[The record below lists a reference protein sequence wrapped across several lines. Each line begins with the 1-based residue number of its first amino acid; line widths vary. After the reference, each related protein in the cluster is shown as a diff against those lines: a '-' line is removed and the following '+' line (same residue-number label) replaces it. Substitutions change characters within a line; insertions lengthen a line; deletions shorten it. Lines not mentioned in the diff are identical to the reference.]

1 MIKYYRLFITFLL
14 AVIAYGANA
23 QSSATTSSPYSR
35 YGIGDIDPMLLP
47 QNIAMGGIG
56 VAVNRISGYNNINP
70 LNPASY
76 GAINFTTIDAG
87 IYTNGINISQ
97 NTSSGMVTAKN
108 YNFRLSHVAFAIPV
122 TKKSAISFG
131 LTPYSELGY
140 NYTTT
145 TTKGLG
151 ATPTPPSTTY
161 TPSDTTA
168 NYVYSGNGGLSKA
181 YIGYGVTIG
190 KHLLI
195 GGNVSYIFGNILQ
208 YSSTE
213 LPDLYGTL
221 DSRVE
226 QSQSIKGVNYDYGIQ
241 YIIDIAQ
248 NKHITLGY
256 SASASTNLSSTSSY
270 IVSQYTYNTSTGNEN
285 VAVDSVI
292 SQQSSKSKIK
302 LPQINR
308 FGITYQVDLKFLIG
322 ADYTIGKWSNLTIG
336 GVNAGLQDSKT
347 LNIGG
352 QFTPNINALHSYFA
366 RTDYRLGFI
375 YDQTYLNVYNTNIK
389 NVAFTAGL
397 GLPLAPNNGSTA
409 FYKINISAEYGQRG
423 TLDST
428 PEGNLIRERYVN
440 IHLGFTLNDKWFQ
453 RFKFQ

>member
-1 MIKYYRLFITFLL
+1 MIKYYRFFITFLL
-14 AVIAYGANA
+14 AVITFGAYA

-35 YGIGDIDPMLLP
+35 YGLGDIDPMLLP
-47 QNIAMGGIG
+47 QNIGMGGIAT
-56 VAVNRISGYNNINP
+56 AVNRISGYNNINP

-87 IYTNGINISQ
+87 IYSNGVTISQ
-97 NTSSGMVTAKN
+97 NTSSGLVTAKN

-122 TKKSAISFG
+122 SKHSAFSFG

-140 NYTTT
+140 NYKTTQ
-145 TTKGLG
+145 TKGLG

-161 TPSDTTA
+161 TPSDTTV

-181 YIGYGVTIG
+181 YIGYGVNIA

-195 GGNVSYIFGNILQ
+195 GANVSYIFGNILQ

-226 QSQSIKGVNYDYGIQ
+226 QSQSIKGINYDYGIQ
-241 YIIDIAQ
+241 YIIDLSES
-248 NKHITLGY
+248 KHITLGY
-256 SASASTNLSSTSSY
+256 SASANTSLTSTSSY
-270 IVSQYTYNTSTGNEN
+270 IVSQYTYTSTGSEN

-292 SQQSSKSKIK
+292 KQQSSKNKIK
-302 LPQINR
+302 LPQINH
-308 FGITYQVDLKFLIG
+308 FGITYQVDLKFLVG
-322 ADYTIGKWSNLTIG
+322 ADYSIGKWSNLTIG

-347 LNIGG
+347 LNVGG

-366 RTDYRLGFI
+366 RTDYRVGFI

-389 NVAFTAGL
+389 KYAVTAGL

-409 FYKINISAEYGQRG
+409 FYKINLSAEVGQRG
-423 TLDST
+423 TLEST
-428 PEGNLIRERYVN
+428 SQGNLVKERYVN

-453 RFKFQ
+453 RFKYQ